1 MSTELSPRDHYEA
14 DVSKLA
20 TAALVKILG
29 SEEGG
34 KAAARVGLAFRSAAI
49 ANPDVYGKCSR
60 DSVANCV
67 ALSAMTGLMPGGPNP
82 SVYLVPKGGALNWW
96 LSHRGL
102 LRLARAAGFDV
113 RARVVMQGDVFEYE
127 EGEKLIVRHKPDL
140 DVDFAEANMRGVIVQ
155 VYRMSDNQRIGADY
169 VSKSK
174 LDNRRAKSMQP
185 NAGPWKEW
193 AEEMYLKS
201 ALKYV
206 FARGSVHVAESTFEH
221 ALEADQDIID
231 TTAVEVAEK
240 PAAKSKQLGTGALD
254 DALANARKSPV
265 VETESVVVDRTAP
278 QADEDSP

>member
-1 MSTELSPRDHYEA
+1 MANELTPRQAYEA
-14 DVSKLA
+14 DVSQLA
-20 TAALVKILG
+20 TAALTKILG

-102 LRLARAAGFDV
+102 LRLARTAGYDV
-113 RARVVMQGDVFEYE
+113 RARVVMKGDEFEYE
-127 EGEKLIVRHKPDL
+127 EGERLVIRHKPNL
-140 DVDFAEANMRGVIVQ
+140 DGEFSENEMRGVIVQ
-155 VYRMSDNQRIGADY
+155 VYRMSDNQRVGADY
-169 VSKSK
+169 VSKGK
-174 LDNRRAKSMQP
+174 LDKRRAKSMQP
-185 NAGPWKEW
+185 TSGPWKEW

-206 FARGSVHVAESTFEH
+206 FARGSVHVAESTFER
-221 ALEADQDIID
+221 AIEADQDIVD
-231 TTAVEVAEK
+231 TTAEVVADK
-240 PAAKSKQLGTGALD
+240 PRTKQLGTGALD
-254 DALANARKSPV
+254 DALADARPTV
-265 VETESVVVDRTAP
+265 RETVTVEATAQTVEEGDTP
-278 QADEDSP
+278 